1 MKRATRYFC
10 YASLL
15 DPEVR
20 KSVVAP
26 RTFSTLQEFLWYNCS
41 PVCGSPTQK
50 LYGGANGDLLWEDL
64 GHMPHLPGR
73 LLPCPQGRPL
83 LTRVSEGDPQTP
95 KGRAGS
101 VCYESHLSF
110 PWVLVTQDF
119 VCALQASWQVWGL
132 ILNVIAPLLLS
143 WCGFSLA
150 IIHGVSFFGGF
161 HILLSIVV
169 QQTICDFDVL
179 TGEGERISFYSTIL
193 VSYALGTKMFMWL
206 AFLWYSL
213 YCSGLEPNPHLQ
225 GLSVFYILQKT
236 MQTSEKVSNIKARA
250 QRNRGRHNETIYL
263 RLRLGLEPNQ
273 TPAWDLNPCG
283 WDSTQPKPMVPGFR
297 T

>member
-1 MKRATRYFC
+1 MAAALSPRQAT
-10 YASLL
+10 A
-15 DPEVR
+15 DPC
-20 KSVVAP
+20 
-26 RTFSTLQEFLWYNCS
+26 LWRRPSN
-41 PVCGSPTQK
+41 TQRQGW
-50 LYGGANGDLLWEDL
+50 LSLLWESPFLSLGSGDTRFCLCPPSILASMRFDIKCDCTSPTILMRLLL
-64 GHMPHLPGR
+64 GHYSWGIFLWWVPHSPVNS
-73 LLPCPQGRPL
+73 C
-83 LTRVSEGDPQTP
+83 S
-95 KGRAGS
+95 A
-101 VCYESHLSF
+101 
-110 PWVLVTQDF
+110 
-119 VCALQASWQVWGL
+119 
-132 ILNVIAPLLLS
+132 
-143 WCGFSLA
+143 
-150 IIHGVSFFGGF
+150 
-161 HILLSIVV
+161 
-169 QQTICDFDVL
+169 TICDFDVL

>member
-41 PVCGSPTQK
+41 PVCGSPTQQ

-64 GHMPHLPGR
+64 GHMPHLPGL

-83 LTRVSEGDPQTP
+83 LTHVSEGDPQTL

-101 VCYESHLSF
+101 VCFGSHLSF

-169 QQTICDFDVL
+169 QQLFV
-179 TGEGERISFYSTIL
+179 IL
-193 VSYALGTKMFMWL
+193 MF
-206 AFLWYSL
+206 S
-213 YCSGLEPNPHLQ
+213 Q
-225 GLSVFYILQKT
+225 
-236 MQTSEKVSNIKARA
+236 EKVSACPSI
-250 QRNRGRHNETIYL
+250 
-263 RLRLGLEPNQ
+263 P
-273 TPAWDLNPCG
+273 P
-283 WDSTQPKPMVPGFR
+283 S
-297 T
+297 